1 MTIDSTFGSR
11 ATAPAE
17 IWRARTSMLP
27 SYNAPK
33 PERHNYP
40 FPWGVAVALTL
51 SAMAVPALFI
61 IFLYCCEQFG

>member
-1 MTIDSTFGSR
+1 
-11 ATAPAE
+11 
-17 IWRARTSMLP
+17 MLP